1 MILFLVG
8 FLPLIIILRFYGDS
22 GPYNCDDKIC
32 SAFDPLIEEDLN
44 LIPYSKM
51 LHPEANITPRQGAAY
66 ICALY
71 TGEEVLSGI
80 AISEP
85 LKETDQNYIGELN
98 DQVRRTLSEMMY
110 LSKTYTYFRGECICR
125 LSL

>member
-32 SAFDPLIEEDLN
+32 SAFDPLIFEDLN

-85 LKETDQNYIGELN
+85 LKETDENYIGELN
-98 DQVRRTLSEMMY
+98 DQVRRTLSEMMC
-110 LSKTYTYFRGECICR
+110 LSKTYTV
-125 LSL
+125 

>member
-22 GPYNCDDKIC
+22 GPYNCDGKIC
-32 SAFDPLIEEDLN
+32 SAFDPFIEDDLN

-66 ICALY
+66 ICTLY

-85 LKETDQNYIGELN
+85 LKKTDTNYIGELV
-98 DQVRRTLSEMMY
+98 DQLYRTLIEMMY
-110 LSKTYTYFRGECICR
+110 HSKTYIV
-125 LSL
+125 

>member
-1 MILFLVG
+1 
-8 FLPLIIILRFYGDS
+8 
-22 GPYNCDDKIC
+22 
-32 SAFDPLIEEDLN
+32 
-44 LIPYSKM
+44 M

-98 DQVRRTLSEMMY
+98 DQVRRTLSEMMC
-110 LSKTYTYFRGECICR
+110 LNKTYTV
-125 LSL
+125 